1 MPVARP
7 AFFFCAITLAV
18 GATIAASGRAQPII
32 NASPSWVPLGVSAS
46 GANSTAWFHEPSSR
60 QVVACRTLE
69 GSGSN
74 AGTVQCTVGKLP

>member
-1 MPVARP
+1 MKVARP
-7 AFFFCAITLAV
+7 AFLVCAIALAV
-18 GATIAASGRAQPII
+18 GVTIAASGHAQPMI

-46 GANSTAWFHEPSSR
+46 GTSSTAWFHEPSSR
-60 QVVACRTLE
+60 QVVACRTHE